1 MFYHFQFQNSTQHFH
16 HLPKLQSS
24 ENIKKSKKVSKK
36 AIMVNG
42 KKMGEKIKKAERMRY
57 YVFRFLLLL
66 TSSIVQKLL
75 FDTH

>member
-1 MFYHFQFQNSTQHFH
+1 
-16 HLPKLQSS
+16 
-24 ENIKKSKKVSKK
+24 
-36 AIMVNG
+36 MVNG

-66 TSSIVQKLL
+66 TSSIVQIVL